1 MFNPRELLRAALA
14 SFAFA
19 LIGFYVIGGTRLR
32 WFRWAAFY
40 PEKF

>member
-19 LIGFYVIGGTRLR
+19 VIGFYVIGGARLR
-32 WFRWAAFY
+32 WVGWAAF
-40 PEKF
+40 